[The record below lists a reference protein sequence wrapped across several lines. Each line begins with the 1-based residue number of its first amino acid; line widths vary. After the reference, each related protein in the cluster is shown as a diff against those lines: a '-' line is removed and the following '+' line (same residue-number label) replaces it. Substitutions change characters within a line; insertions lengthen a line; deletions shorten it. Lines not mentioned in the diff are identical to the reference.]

1 MYYDPEIFKIQT
13 NNVLPKKGRILIAEP
28 FLPGNYFNRAVILLV
43 AFSKKGTVGF
53 IINKQIDLQVQDYI
67 EDFPDFNAQVYMGG
81 PVSTDSIYFIHTRG
95 DIIPGSIQ
103 VLDNLY
109 WGGDFEELKKLIG
122 LGLIQSNEVRFFLG
136 YSGEAAGQLDREIK
150 ENSWL
155 VNNVDSTTVMRH
167 LNMSSWVDFVK
178 QVGKPYSLWVN
189 YPENPSLN

>member
-136 YSGEAAGQLDREIK
+136 YSGWDAGQLDREIK